1 MGAREESDR
10 AHPRAG
16 GHEDVRPHPL
26 RSTPRSR
33 RRVACARPAGK
44 PRLPSRGAARGRPT
58 APSKRGVSPFCFCVF
73 TIHHPFPSH
82 FHIYWHKVARG
93 FLVLF
98 VLTLRCVLLVVFLCA
113 FLCVVCL
120 CPRFAVWGGL
130 TKGWLLIL
138 FPTIDTFFNISIS
151 SDPNFCNDFLP
162 HSLDLFNSHSSSF
175 PFSSLLKLRLLALAS
190 IRVARTAIDPR
201 RGPSSLVP
209 EPSTLPRARACC
221 THGRSRACAEV
232 AMRV

>member
-33 RRVACARPAGK
+33 RRVACARLAGK

-175 PFSSLLKLRLLALAS
+175 PFSSLLTLRLLALAS
-190 IRVARTAIDPR
+190 IRVAR
-201 RGPSSLVP
+201 
-209 EPSTLPRARACC
+209 
-221 THGRSRACAEV
+221 HGHRPATWPFLTRP
-232 AMRV
+232 